1 MIKSTLTIYQFSNF
15 HNKTSQYAITEDRNM
30 IVDNLLD
37 YLNKYATLPNGIS
50 GPFELQRVR
59 PYLDIDK
66 KIPMPGL
73 NTFDIYPQE
82 SAIQGNYFYAHLNV
96 YDDVG
101 NTGGDYYYFVRN
113 IEYVASYTLR
123 VVLHMDVLNTF
134 KLNVSYGFSPRTY
147 ILRTH
152 RDRFNNVTLI
162 GAPNTLLPIIDPKPE
177 GINPT
182 LYYRQKS
189 TLKNSQNYS
198 YYLLYRN
205 AQNVENGPVDVY
217 LCADDSFNTTPDED
231 YPTYQ
236 GTPGTTALNQEFGIA
251 YYFTISDNYSSF
263 TSSIQ
268 INFTDGSIA
277 ADVGPGLDN
286 NWMGYGTI
294 KYVVMGLAGSKSFI
308 AVASYRDADSLDKP
322 DTFTV
327 YYGDEI
333 DSVVINAASGVRVKS
348 VFNIN
353 SESDVN
359 NLNLTYN
366 DVMSLKFKLF
376 EAGTKQ
382 YRSAVCSGINSV
394 DRTDTRWIKII
405 KIPYIPVNDILEG
418 DTYEYPSDYIIDGSL
433 RMIKFVNTNK
443 QLKKIFNYGYTFDGN
458 VNIFSK
464 ISSIAKPDSVKEQE
478 RKNMYETKVYNS
490 EFTEVKLVYDSF
502 SALIPLEWLTL
513 EENKRFLPWLLDNS
527 VPTGLTFYMTSTIN
541 TRFMFDISDYLGSAG
556 MTSDYYQYLI
566 VQRNNEIPLFQNAYI
581 NYIRTGYNYDVKT
594 KNRELKGGA
603 ASLVSQFTNVAL
615 SAITNPKGTAGAFV
629 GAVDSAIHYMLKA
642 EQLEQNI
649 EQKQTKLAYQTTSVY
664 GSEDVDL
671 LSVYNENRLQL
682 FVYQPADYN
691 QDAIL
696 DLFYYYGYRYERY
709 GIPDTTSRM
718 YFNYV
723 QCNPIYYYAK
733 LPADCLAEMTEKW
746 QNGVTIFH
754 DVDGVWDTPQE
765 YENFETWMNV

>member
-37 YLNKYATLPNGIS
+37 YLNTYASLPTGIS
-50 GPFELQRVR
+50 GPFELQRVK
-59 PYLDIDK
+59 PALDIDK

-73 NTFDIYPQE
+73 NTFDIYPQS

-123 VVLHMDVLNTF
+123 VALHMDVLNTF
-134 KLNVSYGFSPRTY
+134 KLNTSYGFSPRTY

-162 GAPNTLLPIIDPKPE
+162 GSPNTLLPIIDPKPE

-231 YPTYQ
+231 YPTYTGKPGSTDLQQ
-236 GTPGTTALNQEFGIA
+236 GFNTA
-251 YYFTISDNYSSF
+251 YYFTISDNYSDFQSAI
-263 TSSIQ
+263 TLVS
-268 INFTDGSIA
+268 NGVTENIA
-277 ADVGPGLDN
+277 PGVAN
-286 NWMGYGTI
+286 NWKGYGTI
-294 KYVVMGLAGSKSFI
+294 KYVVMGLAGSKPFVAI
-308 AVASYRDADSLDKP
+308 ASYLDTESLDNP

-327 YYGDEI
+327 YYGDDI
-333 DSVVINAASGVRVKS
+333 TSVTINAASGVRLKDVR
-348 VFNIN
+348 NIN
-353 SESDVN
+353 SAGDVDQ
-359 NLNLTYN
+359 LKLTYN
-366 DVMSLKFKLF
+366 DVMSLKFKLY

-382 YRSAVCSGINSV
+382 FRAASCNGINLV

-418 DTYEYPSDYIIDGSL
+418 DIYEYPSDYLIDGSL
-433 RMIKFVNTNK
+433 RMIKFINTNK
-443 QLKKIFNYGYTFDGN
+443 RLKKIFNYGYTFDGN

-464 ISSIAKPDSVKEQE
+464 IASIAKPESVKEQP
-478 RKNMYETKVYNS
+478 RKDMYETKVYNS

-502 SALIPLEWLTL
+502 SALIPLEWLDIV
-513 EENKRFLPWLLDNS
+513 DNRRIKDWIANDG

-541 TRFMFDISDYLGSAG
+541 TRFMFDISDYLGPEG

-603 ASLVSQFTNVAL
+603 ASLVSQFTNVSL
-615 SAITNPKGTAGAFV
+615 SAITNPKGIAGAFV

-682 FVYQPADYN
+682 FVYMPADYN

-696 DLFYYYGYRYERY
+696 DLLYYYGYRYERY

-754 DVDGVWDTPQE
+754 EVDGVWDTPQE